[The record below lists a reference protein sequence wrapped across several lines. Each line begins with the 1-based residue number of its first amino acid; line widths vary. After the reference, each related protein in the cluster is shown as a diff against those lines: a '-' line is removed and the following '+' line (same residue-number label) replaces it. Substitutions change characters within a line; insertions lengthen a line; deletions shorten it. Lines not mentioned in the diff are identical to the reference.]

1 MKNNTRITLI
11 MSLLMVVG
19 MAISLCGGLAGGV
32 VLDRQVLNRPTKV
45 AQVPTHAAPTR
56 QPTATVPLSTPT
68 DAPPGAP
75 TLEPTPTE
83 EPTSEPPALT
93 GTDLNLDLISEA
105 WQAIQQHYV
114 DRSAIDGLKLTY
126 GAIAGMVNALG
137 DTGHS
142 RFTTAEA
149 YKSEMN
155 SLQGSNSF
163 EGIGVYVE
171 SRNGQMVVVTPIDG
185 TPAQKAGIL
194 PGDIIEK
201 VNGEDIS
208 GMAIEQVIPKILG
221 PAGTKVTL
229 TILTPSTNLEKEI
242 TVTRAKITVK
252 NVTWQ
257 ALPGTTI
264 AHLRI
269 TQFSNGSTDDLKKA
283 LAEIKAQNMTG
294 VILDLRNNPGG
305 LVSEAVGVTSQFLAD
320 GNVYLEKDAA
330 GKVKKIPVTKGGT
343 GTKIPLV
350 VLVNRGSAS
359 ASEIT
364 TGAIQDAGRG
374 KVVGETTF
382 GTGTV
387 LTTFPL
393 SDGSVL
399 TLAIRE
405 WMTPKSRVIW
415 HKGLTPD
422 EEVKLELNAQGLTP
436 EGERTMSAADL
447 QASKDKQLLRAIELL
462 KTP

>member
-1 MKNNTRITLI
+1 MKNTTRITLV
-11 MSLLMVVG
+11 MSVLMVVG
-19 MAISLCGGLAGGV
+19 MVISLCGGLAGGI
-32 VLDRQVLNRPTKV
+32 VLDRQVLNRPKAV
-45 AQVPTHAAPTR
+45 ALVPTHAASTR
-56 QPTATVPLSTPT
+56 TPSIPRSTPT
-68 DAPPGAP
+68 DAPPGSP
-75 TLEPTPTE
+75 TLEATPTD
-83 EPTSEPPALT
+83 EPTSEAPLPSS
-93 GTDLNLDLISEA
+93 TDVNLDLISEA

-114 DRSAIDGLKLTY
+114 DRTAIDGLKLTY

-155 SLQGSNSF
+155 SLQGSNTF
-163 EGIGVYVE
+163 EGIGVFVE
-171 SRNGQMVVVTPIDG
+171 SRNGQTVVVAPIDG

-208 GMAIEQVIPKILG
+208 GLAIEQVIPKILG
-221 PAGTKVTL
+221 PAGTTVTL
-229 TILTPSTNLEKEI
+229 TILTPTTNLEKEL
-242 TVTRAKITVK
+242 TLTRAKITVA

-269 TQFSNGSTDDLKKA
+269 VQFSNGSTDDLKKA
-283 LAEIKAQNMTG
+283 LEEIKKQNMTG

-305 LVSEAVGVTSQFLAD
+305 LVDEAVGVTSQFLS
-320 GNVYLEKDAA
+320 GGTVYLEKDAA
-330 GKVKKIPVTKGGT
+330 GKEKKIPVSKGGT
-343 GTKIPLV
+343 GTQIPLII
-350 VLVNRGSAS
+350 LVNRGSAS

-364 TGAIQDAGRG
+364 AGAIQDAGRA
-374 KVVGETTF
+374 KVVGEITF

-387 LTTFPL
+387 LTSFPL

-405 WMTPKSRVIW
+405 WLTPKGRVIW

-422 EEVKLELNAQGLTP
+422 EEVKLDLNVQPLTP

-447 QASKDKQLLRAIELL
+447 QASKDKQLLRAIELF
-462 KTP
+462 K